1 MTLSFLQKIAKP
13 IFGHFGP
20 EEFKKFLRMGLIF
33 AFIIG
38 SYWTLRPLKNA
49 IFCTL
54 VGAAQIPWA
63 KTASLVFLIPLLI
76 FYTKIL
82 DSYKRERTFYIIS
95 GAYALLALIFSVLL
109 AYTPSAAECK
119 AVAEPLGWAS
129 FAATLVAYGFFIF
142 VESYGSLIPAL
153 FWAIASDTT
162 SPDSAKKGFSFVVAI
177 GQLGGIV
184 GPYFITSLPRRLG
197 LATSAL
203 SLLICAAAIGLS
215 MYLLKKFFHNTP
227 KDLLISFHGKNEKTE
242 EHKQEPGFFEGLRLL
257 VTHKYLLGIFAVI
270 AFPELI
276 TTIID
281 LHFNSLA
288 AAQYSGTELAEYL
301 GVYGSSVNIVA
312 LLFLLLGVGNI
323 TRLFGV
329 GVSLFLMP
337 VIYGLAMFGFIT
349 LNSLNFLFILMV
361 SSKAINYALNGP
373 AIKQLYIPTTHDVRF
388 KSQAWIES
396 FGSRG
401 SKEAGSIFNMLLGP
415 LQGSL
420 GKVAGA
426 ARHAVLASYLSF
438 SIIFVW
444 FFIAIYLGKKHK
456 HAIAEDKVVC

>member
-1 MTLSFLQKIAKP
+1 MA
-13 IFGHFGP
+13 H
-20 EEFKKFLRMGLIF
+20 
-33 AFIIG
+33 
-38 SYWTLRPLKNA
+38 
-49 IFCTL
+49 
-54 VGAAQIPWA
+54 
-63 KTASLVFLIPLLI
+63 
-76 FYTKIL
+76 
-82 DSYKRERTFYIIS
+82 
-95 GAYALLALIFSVLL
+95 
-109 AYTPSAAECK
+109 
-119 AVAEPLGWAS
+119 
-129 FAATLVAYGFFIF
+129 
-142 VESYGSLIPAL
+142 LIPAL

-177 GQLGGIV
+177 GQFGGIV
-184 GPYFITSLPRRLG
+184 GPYFIASLPRRLG
-197 LATSAL
+197 LSTSAL
-203 SLLICAAAIGLS
+203 SLFICAVTIGIS
-215 MYLLKKFFHNTP
+215 MYLLRNFFKKTH
-227 KDLLISFHGKNEKTE
+227 KDLPISFHGKNEEAE

-257 VTHKYLLGIFAVI
+257 VTHKYLLGIFCVI
-270 AFPELI
+270 AFPEII

-288 AAQYSGTELAEYL
+288 AHQYSGTQLAEYL
-301 GVYGSSVNIVA
+301 GAYGSSVNIVA

-323 TRLFGV
+323 TRFFGV

-337 VIYGLAMFGFIT
+337 VIYGLAMLGFIT

-373 AIKQLYIPTTHDVRF
+373 AIKQLYIPTTRDVRF

-415 LQGSL
+415 LQKSL

-438 SIIFVW
+438 SIVFVW
-444 FFIAIYLGKKHK
+444 CFIAVYLGKKHK
-456 HAIAEDKVVC
+456 HAITEDKVVC

>member
-1 MTLSFLQKIAKP
+1 MTLSLLQKIVKP

-20 EEFKKFLRMGLIF
+20 EEFKKFLRMGAIF

-38 SYWTLRPLKNA
+38 TYWTLRPLKNA

-63 KTASLVFLIPLLI
+63 KTASLLFLVPLLI

-82 DSYKRERTFYIIS
+82 DTYKREKTFYIIS
-95 GAYALLALIFSVLL
+95 GAYSLLALIFSVLL
-109 AYTPSAAECK
+109 AYTPSAASCK
-119 AVAEPLGWAS
+119 AVAEPAGWAT
-129 FAATLVAYGFFIF
+129 FAATFVAYAFFVF

-177 GQLGGIV
+177 GQFGGIV
-184 GPYFITSLPRRLG
+184 GPYFIASLPRRLG

-203 SLLICAAAIGLS
+203 SLLICAATIGLS
-215 MYLLKKFFHNTP
+215 MYLLKKFFLNTP
-227 KDLLISFHGKNEKTE
+227 KDLLISFHGKNEQAE

-257 VTHKYLLGIFAVI
+257 LKHGYLLGIFAVI
-270 AFPELI
+270 AFPEVI

-288 AAQYSGTELAEYL
+288 SSHYSGTELAEYL
-301 GVYGSSVNIVA
+301 GLYGSSVNVVA

-323 TRLFGV
+323 TRLWGV

-337 VIYGLAMFGFIT
+337 VIYALAMFGFIT

-401 SKEAGSIFNMLLGP
+401 AKEAGSVFNMLLGP
-415 LQGSL
+415 LQNQL

-426 ARHAVLASYLSF
+426 ARHALLSSYLSF
-438 SIIFVW
+438 SLIFVW
-444 FFIAIYLGKKHK
+444 CFVTLYLDKKHK
-456 HAIAEDKVVC
+456 NAIEQDKVVC

>member
-1 MTLSFLQKIAKP
+1 MTLSFLQKLAKP

-20 EEFKKFLRMGLIF
+20 EEFKKFLRMGAIF

-63 KTASLVFLIPLLI
+63 KTASLLFLIPLLI

-82 DSYKRERTFYIIS
+82 DTHKREKTFYIIS

-109 AYTPSAAECK
+109 AYTPSAVECK
-119 AVAEPLGWAS
+119 AVAEPFGWAS
-129 FAATLVAYGFFIF
+129 FAATFVAYAFFIF

-197 LATSAL
+197 LTTSAL
-203 SLLICAAAIGLS
+203 SLLICATAIGLS

-288 AAQYSGTELAEYL
+288 AAQYSGTQLAEYL
-301 GVYGSSVNIVA
+301 GVYGSAVNIVA
-312 LLFLLLGVGNI
+312 LAFLLLGVGNI

-415 LQGSL
+415 LQSTL

-444 FFIAIYLGKKHK
+444 FFITVFLGRKYK
-456 HAIAEDKVVC
+456 HAVDQDKVVC

>member
-1 MTLSFLQKIAKP
+1 
-13 IFGHFGP
+13 
-20 EEFKKFLRMGLIF
+20 
-33 AFIIG
+33 
-38 SYWTLRPLKNA
+38 
-49 IFCTL
+49 
-54 VGAAQIPWA
+54 
-63 KTASLVFLIPLLI
+63 
-76 FYTKIL
+76 
-82 DSYKRERTFYIIS
+82 
-95 GAYALLALIFSVLL
+95 
-109 AYTPSAAECK
+109 
-119 AVAEPLGWAS
+119 
-129 FAATLVAYGFFIF
+129 
-142 VESYGSLIPAL
+142 
-153 FWAIASDTT
+153 
-162 SPDSAKKGFSFVVAI
+162 
-177 GQLGGIV
+177 
-184 GPYFITSLPRRLG
+184 
-197 LATSAL
+197 
-203 SLLICAAAIGLS
+203 

-257 VTHKYLLGIFAVI
+257 VTHKYLLGIFCVI

-288 AAQYSGTELAEYL
+288 AAQYSGTQLAEYL
-301 GVYGSSVNIVA
+301 GVYGSAVNIVA
-312 LLFLLLGVGNI
+312 LAFLLLGVGNI

-388 KSQAWIES
+388 KSQAW
-396 FGSRG
+396 
-401 SKEAGSIFNMLLGP
+401 MLLGP
-415 LQGSL
+415 LQGTL

-444 FFIAIYLGKKHK
+444 FFITVFLGRKYK
-456 HAIAEDKVVC
+456 HAIDQDKVVC